1 MYCLNEAIGTCV
13 LNKFSASKSDP
24 TRMGGH
30 IMKRISYVILSTVVL
45 FGASTLSAAL
55 VDNFD
60 SYASQAAFEAAWRP
74 WSSNNSSMTLGTTS
88 HSGSNGVRGVA
99 GASGQNRNIRN
110 LDSYDMYKG
119 TDLSPVTFEFWLY
132 DSNSTLPAAPAG
144 ARNYNEIRAFSGN
157 GYPSY
162 ASASSVTQG
171 IIAMGLYN
179 TPVSDDNYHVRV
191 YYGGV
196 NAWYN
201 MNTARPN
208 GWHKLTAKIGGSNI
222 KFYVDDQLDTTVA
235 FTDLNKVYAFD
246 SVVLGSGLTSGGY
259 DAAFDDLS
267 VAKTPEPATLVMRRR
282 QHIG

>member
-1 MYCLNEAIGTCV
+1 MNRKLYTSLTA
-13 LNKFSASKSDP
+13 
-24 TRMGGH
+24 
-30 IMKRISYVILSTVVL
+30 VVL
-45 FGASTLSAAL
+45 FGTSTLSAAL

-88 HSGSNGVRGVA
+88 HSGSNGVRGA
-99 GASGQNRNIRN
+99 ATSNYQNRNARN
-110 LDSYDMYKG
+110 LDSFSMYKG

-132 DSNSTLPAAPAG
+132 DSNSALPALPAG
-144 ARNYNEIRAFSGN
+144 ARNFNEIRAFTGD

-162 ASASSVTQG
+162 ASASSMTQG

-196 NAWYN
+196 NAWYS
-201 MNTARPN
+201 MNTVRTN
-208 GWHKLTAKIGGSNI
+208 GWHKLTAKIGGTSV

-235 FTDLNKVYAFD
+235 FTDLNKVYTFD

-259 DAAFDDLS
+259 DVAFDDLS
-267 VAKTPEPATLVMRRR
+267 VAKTPEPATLVMLALGGLILRRR
-282 QHIG
+282 QHVG